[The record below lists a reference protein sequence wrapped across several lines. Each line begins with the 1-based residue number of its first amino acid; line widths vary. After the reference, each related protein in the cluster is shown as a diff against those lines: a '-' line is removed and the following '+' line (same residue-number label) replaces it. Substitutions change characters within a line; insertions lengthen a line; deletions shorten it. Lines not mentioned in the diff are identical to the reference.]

1 MDTSTVSTLVGLT
14 ALTAVISL
22 QVYLSRHRGVL
33 AGSAI
38 PVAFLV
44 LAAVNLY
51 RSLFV
56 PNPYP
61 TMREG
66 MLMTA
71 GLAGFVVTGLVLLLV
86 RRRASPQSGSRPRT
100 PRILEQQE
108 AQDRG
113 PSDHP

>member
-1 MDTSTVSTLVGLT
+1 MDTSTSSILVGLAAF
-14 ALTAVISL
+14 ALVISL
-22 QVYLSRHRGVL
+22 QLHLSRQRGLLVGL
-33 AGSAI
+33 AI
-38 PVAFLV
+38 PAAFLL

-71 GLAGFVVTGLVLLLV
+71 GLAGFVVTGLVLLVV
-86 RRRASPQSGSRPRT
+86 RRRVLRQNGKKPRT
-100 PRILEQQE
+100 LLEEQ
-108 AQDRG
+108 
-113 PSDHP
+113 